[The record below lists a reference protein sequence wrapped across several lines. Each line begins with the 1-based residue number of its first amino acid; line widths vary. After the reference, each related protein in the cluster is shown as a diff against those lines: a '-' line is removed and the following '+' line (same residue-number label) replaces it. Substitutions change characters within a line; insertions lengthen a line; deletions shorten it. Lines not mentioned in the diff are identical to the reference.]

1 MCFELGG
8 SNHHTLSE
16 LMTCRPL
23 WMSVLSGKPLRT
35 TMHRWGA
42 ESGSAV
48 RRSHTPGPTRLQDA
62 VRKKFE
68 AHGVQNFH
76 RDVPRSL
83 QRARARLLSRCP
95 ASTATASSHLQVDRL
110 VHHASG
116 SSAEIVAELVGDL
129 AANPQHLTI
138 VPVDLNWGGG
148 PPYQRSTR
156 GRTHSPTRTWVSIDR
171 GMRAASRLQQARPR
185 AEASFYRLYCSSMP
199 AFYGV
204 SSPFPTAPA
213 PTTHTCRRA
222 RRRSAR
228 PSSGSTH

>member
-1 MCFELGG
+1 
-8 SNHHTLSE
+8 
-16 LMTCRPL
+16 MTCRPL

-83 QRARARLLSRCP
+83 RAQSAGETISRCS
-95 ASTATASSHLQVDRL
+95 ASTATVSSHLEVDRL

-116 SSAEIVAELVGDL
+116 ASAEIVAELVADL
-129 AANPQHLTI
+129 SANPQHLTI
-138 VPVDLNWGGG
+138 VPVDLMGTRA
-148 PPYQRSTR
+148 PPSQRSRQGVARSPTYLSLHQPLESTLGPAQQGR
-156 GRTHSPTRTWVSIDR
+156 GRAKLTLRAVRVGRVPSGSRT
-171 GMRAASRLQQARPR
+171 
-185 AEASFYRLYCSSMP
+185 
-199 AFYGV
+199 
-204 SSPFPTAPA
+204 
-213 PTTHTCRRA
+213 RRA
-222 RRRSAR
+222 TEA
-228 PSSGSTH
+228 SSGSLYPLDRPRRWFFFRGLISASLDGELGTAAGRS

>member
-83 QRARARLLSRCP
+83 RAQSAGETISRCS
-95 ASTATASSHLQVDRL
+95 ASTATVSSHLEVDRL

-116 SSAEIVAELVGDL
+116 ASAEIVAELVADL
-129 AANPQHLTI
+129 SANPQHLTI
-138 VPVDLNWGGG
+138 VPVDLMGTRA
-148 PPYQRSTR
+148 PPSQRSRQGVARSPTYLSLHQPLESTLGPAQQGR
-156 GRTHSPTRTWVSIDR
+156 GR
-171 GMRAASRLQQARPR
+171 AK
-185 AEASFYRLYCSSMP
+185 P
-199 AFYGV
+199 AFEPCAWVV
-204 SSPFPTAPA
+204 SQAEVERVVQQ
-213 PTTHTCRRA
+213 RRLLA
-222 RRRSAR
+222 VCILSIG
-228 PSSGSTH
+228 PDVF